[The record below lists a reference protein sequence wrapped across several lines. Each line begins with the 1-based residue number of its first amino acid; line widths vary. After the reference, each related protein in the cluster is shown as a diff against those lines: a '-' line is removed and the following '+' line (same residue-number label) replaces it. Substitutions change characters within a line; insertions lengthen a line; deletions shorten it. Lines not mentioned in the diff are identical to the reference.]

1 MASLPWWVGSA
12 SNPATGIHS
21 PGKCTANQELDAVGS
36 MDKLRLKHT
45 LMATAQM
52 PDINPFSEINV
63 IKNEDIN
70 LSNRMIGKKC

>member
-1 MASLPWWVGSA
+1 MVGRA
-12 SNPATGIHS
+12 SNPATGIYK
-21 PGKCTANQELDAVGS
+21 PGKFTANRELDVVGS

-52 PDINPFSEINV
+52 PDINPFSGISV

-70 LSNRMIGKKC
+70 LLEQNDWEKVLEPC